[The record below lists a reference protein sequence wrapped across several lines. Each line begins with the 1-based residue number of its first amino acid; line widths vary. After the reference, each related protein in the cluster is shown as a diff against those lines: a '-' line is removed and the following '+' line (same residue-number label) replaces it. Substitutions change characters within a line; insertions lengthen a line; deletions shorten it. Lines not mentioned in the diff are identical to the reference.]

1 MLEALF
7 LAGVDTFRLN
17 FSHGTHKDQAKV
29 HAAIRKLELKVA
41 RPIGILQDLQGPK
54 IRVGTIKDGK
64 ITAIAS
70 EQVRFVLS
78 GSDGDKMSIPLPH
91 PEIFDAVTPGDD
103 LLIDDGRVRIRVTGL
118 GADLIDAKII
128 IGGIISNRKG
138 VNVPSAVLN
147 LSPMTAKDRADLA
160 FGLELGVDWVAL
172 SFVQK
177 PGDVIEARGLIA
189 DRAGIMAKI
198 EKPAALEHIDDIIRL
213 SDAIMVARGDLG
225 VEIPHEDVP
234 GRQKE
239 LIKSCRL
246 AGKPVI
252 VATQML
258 NSMVAAPTPTRA
270 EASDVATAIYDGA
283 DAVML
288 SAEFSDRP
296 LSARGGGNDEPHYRE
311 HRTAQMYRSILDASQ
326 PGEEQTAPHAIAA
339 ATADLAAAL
348 HASAIVAFTSS
359 GTTAARIARKRPK
372 VAILAITPDQR
383 VSRQLC
389 LLWGAHS
396 VLSEDIHTY
405 EEMVNRATETALAE
419 AFARPADSIVVV
431 AGIPFGEAGTT
442 NNLRVV
448 QIGRAEWTTQCLKLE
463 HRDISLRHGN
473 WWLWGNIESLHCLIG
488 NVDRSPFCVRRDSLG
503 RPKVAERHRVL
514 DTFCIGYLLY
524 WIASGKNRRT
534 NCQRISL
541 PRRSH
546 RSATSNDH
554 GKVGDR
560 IASAARGGCPPVRRL
575 AQVETQSRRR

>member
-1 MLEALF
+1 MRRNRRAKIVATVGPASGSPEMLEALL

-17 FSHGTHKDQAKV
+17 FSHGTHEDHAKV
-29 HAAIRKLELKVA
+29 HAAIRALEQKIG

-64 ITAIAS
+64 FSVVAG

-91 PEIFDAVTPGDD
+91 PEIFKAVTPGDD
-103 LLIDDGRVRIRVTGL
+103 LLIDDGRVRVRVTGL
-118 GADLIDAKII
+118 GNDYIDAKII
-128 IGGIISNRKG
+128 TGGAISNRKG
-138 VNVPSAVLN
+138 VNVPSAVLD
-147 LSPMTAKDRADLA
+147 LSPLTAKDRVDLA
-160 FGLELGVDWVAL
+160 FGLELGVDWIAL

-177 PGDVIEARGLIA
+177 PGDIIEASGLIG

-239 LIKSCRL
+239 LIRSCRL

-258 NSMVAAPTPTRA
+258 DSMIAAPTPTRA

-288 SAEFSDRP
+288 SAE
-296 LSARGGGNDEPHYRE
+296 SATGLYPRE
-311 HRTAQMYRSILDASQ
+311 AVEMMSRIIKSTEQHKLYRSILDASQ
-326 PGEEQTAPHAIAA
+326 PGEEGTAPHAVAA
-339 ATADLAAAL
+339 VAADLAEAI

-396 VLSEDIHTY
+396 VLSKDIKNY
-405 EEMVNRATETALAE
+405 EEMVERATETALTE
-419 AFARPADSIVVV
+419 AFGKRSDSIVVV

-448 QIGRAEWTTQCLKLE
+448 QIG
-463 HRDISLRHGN
+463 
-473 WWLWGNIESLHCLIG
+473 
-488 NVDRSPFCVRRDSLG
+488 
-503 RPKVAERHRVL
+503 
-514 DTFCIGYLLY
+514 
-524 WIASGKNRRT
+524 
-534 NCQRISL
+534 
-541 PRRSH
+541 
-546 RSATSNDH
+546 
-554 GKVGDR
+554 
-560 IASAARGGCPPVRRL
+560 
-575 AQVETQSRRR
+575 